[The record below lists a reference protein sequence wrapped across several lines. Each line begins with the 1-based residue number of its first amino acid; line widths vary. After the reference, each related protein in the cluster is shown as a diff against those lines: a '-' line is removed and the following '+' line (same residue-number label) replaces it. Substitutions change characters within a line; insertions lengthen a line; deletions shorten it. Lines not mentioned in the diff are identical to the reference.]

1 MFLQGSKK
9 PAAMALGFAG
19 EGVEEKG
26 GITMHRLGR
35 EEGWRGRKEEGGE
48 VPGQARPVAG
58 GVRVGV
64 GVGVGGGG
72 VVEGM
77 PQLAV
82 GRPAAAVVVLHPVPG
97 LRKTPALKL
106 RQRLGV
112 GGRRRGGKVR
122 SSGGDLAREGERPEG
137 NRWREAF

>member
-1 MFLQGSKK
+1 MR
-9 PAAMALGFAG
+9 
-19 EGVEEKG
+19 GVEEKG

-112 GGRRRGGKVR
+112 GGRRRGGDGAGAKLGRV
-122 SSGGDLAREGERPEG
+122 GWGDLAREGERPEG
-137 NRWREAF
+137 KRWSEAF